1 MTPMVYLIPALVVT
15 VFFLVRA
22 GILEKQR
29 QIYVLKPL
37 STLIVIEVA
46 SLSFLQPANTGVRSS
61 FLVFRSDDA
70 GVDGY
75 MPCLRSRI
83 CGDRSCS
90 MLQET
95 RSDRG
100 CLGSSRI
107 GFLRPRGVVL
117 G

>member
-46 SLSFLQPANTGVRSS
+46 SLSFLQPANTGVRCCIECQPS
-61 FLVFRSDDA
+61 FAS
-70 GVDGY
+70 G
-75 MPCLRSRI
+75 SRY
-83 CGDRSCS
+83 DSP
-90 MLQET
+90 L
-95 RSDRG
+95 
-100 CLGSSRI
+100 L
-107 GFLRPRGVVL
+107 
-117 G
+117 